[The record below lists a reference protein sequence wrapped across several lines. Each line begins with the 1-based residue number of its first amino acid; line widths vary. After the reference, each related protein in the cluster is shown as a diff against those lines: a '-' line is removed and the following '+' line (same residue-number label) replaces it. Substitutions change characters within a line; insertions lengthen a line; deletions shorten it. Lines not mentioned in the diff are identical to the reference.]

1 VFADRTLIELARERP
16 MSLREMAGI
25 YGIGTAKLE
34 RFGEAFLEILLA
46 G

>member
-1 VFADRTLIELARERP
+1 

-46 G
+46 E